1 MNLSWKQHHIM
12 HIATVYVVHHASCE
26 LVGCTSLSMSL
37 SSHTASP
44 HIGTSCTPVDRSLS
58 LACVISFC
66 LRFAFGAGLSPCA
79 CWFSQTVTL
88 SPGAFG
94 FMPSQVAHIAMVLS
108 VEWWL
113 VPLFLFSIQ
122 SIGGWRPTNRSAH
135 TSRMLHGYEDPDT
148 RILADLQA
156 LVIGL
161 LARIRKEP
169 LSPER

>member
-1 MNLSWKQHHIM
+1 MNLFWKQHHACCNGVSCPSL
-12 HIATVYVVHHASCE
+12 HHSSVSVVRRGRCHPRRTQRHH
-26 LVGCTSLSMSL
+26 TS
-37 SSHTASP
+37 
-44 HIGTSCTPVDRSLS
+44 GTPVDMSLS
-58 LACVISFC
+58 LACVMSFC
-66 LRFAFGAGLSPCA
+66 VRFAFGTGLSPCA

-94 FMPSQVAHIAMVLS
+94 FRPSQLAHIAMVLS

-122 SIGGWRPTNRSAH
+122 LIGGWRPTNRSAH

>member
-1 MNLSWKQHHIM
+1 MSIM
-12 HIATVYVVHHASCE
+12 HLA
-26 LVGCTSLSMSL
+26 SLSAVRRCRCHSRHTRRHHTSAHRAHQLTGPYHWHVSYL
-37 SSHTASP
+37 SARALHS
-44 HIGTSCTPVDRSLS
+44 GQ
-58 LACVISFC
+58 ACR
-66 LRFAFGAGLSPCA
+66 LG
-79 CWFSQTVTL
+79 WFSLTVTL

-122 SIGGWRPTNRSAH
+122 LIGGWRPTNRSAH